1 MSLNVFEYVNNLA
14 VEIRREGDN
23 IFKQGDSSDGRMYFV
38 AEGELAVIRNIEG
51 EPHELNR
58 LTAGSF
64 FGEMAILNHSD
75 RSATVRVVSKQAK
88 LGFLD
93 ATVFMKISRTNPI
106 FLYSLLKLVIQRIGT
121 VEDEIEQ
128 VARELAQLRRG

>member
-14 VEIRREGDN
+14 VEIRREGDA
-23 IFKQGDSSDGRMYFV
+23 IFLQGDPSDGRMYFV

-58 LTAGSF
+58 LSEGSF
-64 FGEMAILNHSD
+64 FGEMAILNGSD
-75 RSATVRVVSKQAK
+75 RSATVRVTSKQAK

-93 ATVFMKISRTNPI
+93 ETVFMRIARTNPI
-106 FLYSLLKLVIQRIGT
+106 FLYSLLKLVIQRIGSI
-121 VEDEIEQ
+121 EDEIEK
-128 VARELAQLRRG
+128 VADELAALHGG